1 MDTTSNT
8 TTPGFNKK
16 TRSRRNLKETTK
28 VTTEREDLN
37 VHVDICQLRY
47 QQLEERI
54 ARVESTVGAINK
66 DLQDFKHEVRENFDD
81 IKTLLGAAKD
91 QKFNAIVG
99 AASAVIVALLGMM
112 GYIITHLPK

>member
-1 MDTTSNT
+1 MAGTQEPT
-8 TTPGFNKK
+8 K
-16 TRSRRNLKETTK
+16 TRRTRKNSKETEK

-54 ARVESTVGAINK
+54 ARVESTVAAINK

-81 IKTLLGAAKD
+81 IKTLLGQAKD
-91 QKFNAIVG
+91 QKFNTIVG
-99 AASAVIVALLGMM
+99 AASAVIVALLGML
-112 GYIITHLPK
+112 GYIVLHLPK